1 MTSQRSSG
9 NVGDV
14 SDLPPQEQ
22 HLPDLVPEE
31 AVKKARSNEI
41 RVFFTSRFQGY
52 WTRVTDQWGRELGAS
67 ERKAAECYLTIKKCH
82 TLAFLAPRQFI
93 ARVAFTAI
101 GAVFHV
107 SSRGFSRDFTAC
119 FYCSLSALRR

>member
-93 ARVAFTAI
+93 VRIASSSSAPSSTCHQGVFPGTLQHVFT
-101 GAVFHV
+101 VH
-107 SSRGFSRDFTAC
+107 
-119 FYCSLSALRR
+119 SLH